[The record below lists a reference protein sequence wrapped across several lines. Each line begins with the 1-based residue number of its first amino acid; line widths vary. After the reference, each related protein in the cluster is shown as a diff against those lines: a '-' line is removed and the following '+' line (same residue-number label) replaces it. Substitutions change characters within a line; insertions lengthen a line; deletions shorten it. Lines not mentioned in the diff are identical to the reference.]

1 MFLPR
6 YNKPTILYTFARL
19 FQSGLPPEN
28 PINQIRQMKKTQTAG
43 PLSKLSMAG
52 LLITLGIVFGD
63 LGTSPLYTLRA
74 MLNGAATVDRDF
86 VLGALSCIFW
96 TLTLQTTFKY
106 VFITLRADN
115 KGEGGIMA
123 LFALLKKRK
132 NWIFI
137 VAIVGGCALLADG
150 IITPAITVT
159 SAVEGL
165 RILKPDIPVVTVVF
179 VILSVLFFIQ
189 QFGTAFLGKSFGP
202 IMLFWFSMIGV
213 LGLAQLVRVP
223 DVLLAV
229 NPWYAIKLLTAYP
242 NGFLLLGAVFLCTT
256 GAEALYSD
264 LGHCGLRNIRMSW
277 IFVKTALLLNY
288 FGQGAWIISHAG
300 EITSRVN
307 PFYAI
312 MPAWFIVPGII
323 VATAAAIIAS
333 QALIS
338 GSFTIISEAISLN
351 FFPKVRISYPSSL
364 KGQMFIPLVNV
375 ILYVGCCFIV
385 LYFKESSGMEAAYGL
400 AINLA
405 MLATT
410 VLLMLYLKDKFPL
423 SLRILCGVVFFG
435 VELSFLAANL
445 TKFSDGG
452 WITLAITGIFALVMY
467 VWNRGRRIKNSF
479 ISYVKIKDYLP
490 IIKAL
495 SGDESVPRYAT
506 NLVYITHANRA
517 NEIENKILY
526 SILRKQP
533 KRAGTY
539 WLLHVDIV
547 DDPHIT
553 EYEVTELIPGIMIR
567 IDLRMGFKV
576 PVKASLYFHNI
587 VFELMAEHKID
598 LISSYPSLKQ
608 YNVLSDFRYVVIDRV
623 PNKEYEFSHNQKLIM
638 GLYFL
643 ISKIG
648 MTDVRYLG
656 LDVTNVNVEMVPL
669 LARSEI
675 IYNEKQPPVRTKD
688 PKKIRTPDITFTR
701 VN

>member
-1 MFLPR
+1 
-6 YNKPTILYTFARL
+6 
-19 FQSGLPPEN
+19 
-28 PINQIRQMKKTQTAG
+28 MKATKAAG

-52 LLITLGIVFGD
+52 LLITLGIVYGD

-74 MLNGAATVDRDF
+74 MLKGAAVIDSDF
-86 VLGALSCIFW
+86 ILGALSCIFW
-96 TLTLQTTFKY
+96 TLTLQTTVKY
-106 VFITLRADN
+106 ILITLRADN

-132 NWIFI
+132 NWLYV

-159 SAVEGL
+159 SAIEGL
-165 RILKPDIPVVTVVF
+165 RILKPGIPVVAVVF

-189 QFGTAFLGKSFGP
+189 QFGTVFLGKSFGP
-202 IMLFWFSMIGV
+202 LMLFWFSMIGV
-213 LGLAQLVRVP
+213 LGLVQLVRVP
-223 DVLLAV
+223 EVLLAV
-229 NPWYAIKLLTAYP
+229 NPYYAIKLLSAYP

-264 LGHCGLRNIRMSW
+264 LGHCGVRNIRISW

-288 FGQGAWIISHAG
+288 FGQGAWIITHARD
-300 EITSRVN
+300 ITSEVN

-312 MPAWFIVPGII
+312 MPEWFLIPGIL

-375 ILYVGCCFIV
+375 ILYLGCCFV
-385 LYFKESSGMEAAYGL
+385 VFYFRESSGMEAAYGL

-410 VLLMLYLKDKFPL
+410 VLLMFYLKDKFPL
-423 SLRILCGVVFFG
+423 YLRILCGVVFFA
-435 VELSFLAANL
+435 VELSFLSANL
-445 TKFSDGG
+445 FKFSDGG
-452 WITLAITGIFALVMY
+452 WITIMFTGIFALVMY

-490 IIKAL
+490 VIKAL

-506 NLVYITHANRA
+506 NLVYITHANRVTD
-517 NEIENKILY
+517 IENKILY

-533 KRAGTY
+533 KRADTY

-547 DDPHIT
+547 DEPHVR
-553 EYEVTELIPGIMIR
+553 EYEVTELIPGVLIR
-567 IDLRMGFKV
+567 IDLRMGYKV

-587 VFELMAEHKID
+587 VFDLMAEHKID

-608 YNVLSDFRYVVIDRV
+608 HNVLSDFRYVVIDRV
-623 PNKEYEFSHNQKLIM
+623 PNKDYEFSHNQRLIM
-638 GLYFL
+638 NLYFR

-648 MTDVRYLG
+648 MSDVRYLG
-656 LDVTNVNVEMVPL
+656 LDVTSVSVEMVPL
-669 LARSEI
+669 LAHSDI
-675 IYNEKQPPVRTKD
+675 IYNEKQPLLRTKD
-688 PKKIRTPDITFTR
+688 PKRIHHSDISFTR
-701 VN
+701 VRRDN